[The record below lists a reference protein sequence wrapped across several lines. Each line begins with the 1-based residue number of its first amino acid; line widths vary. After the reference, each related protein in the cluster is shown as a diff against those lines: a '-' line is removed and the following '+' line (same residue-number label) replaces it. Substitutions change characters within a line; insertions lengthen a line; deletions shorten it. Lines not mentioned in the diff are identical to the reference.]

1 MTHHTARRRRLLA
14 PIILGALLVF
24 GTGAALGHGMQL
36 APGWDFG
43 GDEPRQASPPPR
55 PDQVIANLPTDQPTP
70 LIAGGVSV
78 GKNVELY
85 FSSGIGPAA
94 RNTSAPAGSPD
105 RYVDPEQLPGG
116 LTGGVTITE
125 AQGLNAL
132 ARIKENLESV
142 GLDLG
147 DVISMRV
154 FLDNPPDAP
163 AADFNGW
170 NRAFRQFF
178 ANTNLVTG
186 EALAVPLGAGT
197 PGPPMVVN
205 PVRPSRTALEIASL
219 PVPGWLVEIEVV
231 AQRTA
236 RHGWH
241 R

>member
-1 MTHHTARRRRLLA
+1 MTHHTPRRRWLPLTIVA
-14 PIILGALLVF
+14 GLLVF
-24 GTGAALGHGMQL
+24 GSGAALGSGVSL

-43 GDEPRQASPPPR
+43 GDAPRQASPPPK
-55 PDQVIANLPTDQPTP
+55 PDQVIANLPTDQATP
-70 LIAGGVSV
+70 LIANGVSV
-78 GKNVELY
+78 GKHVELY

-94 RNTSAPAGSPD
+94 RNTAAPAGTPE
-105 RYVDPEQLPGG
+105 RYIDPAQLPGG

-142 GLDLG
+142 GLDVG

-154 FLDNPPDAP
+154 FLDNAPGAP

-186 EALAVPLGAGT
+186 ETMAVPLGTGT
-197 PGPPMVVN
+197 PGPPIVVN
-205 PVRPSRTALEIASL
+205 PVRPSRTALEIGSL
-219 PVPGWLVEIEVV
+219 PVAGWLVEIEVV
-231 AQRTA
+231 AQR
-236 RHGWH
+236 
-241 R
+241 

>member
-1 MTHHTARRRRLLA
+1 MTHHTARRRRLL
-14 PIILGALLVF
+14 PLIILGAVLVF
-24 GTGAALGHGMQL
+24 GTGAALGNGVPL

-43 GDEPRQASPPPR
+43 GDTPRQASPPPK

-94 RNTSAPAGSPD
+94 RDMSAPAGSPE
-105 RYVDPEQLPGG
+105 RYVDPAQLPGG

-154 FLDNPPDAP
+154 FLDNPPGEP

-186 EALAVPLGAGT
+186 ETLAVPLGTGA
-197 PGPPMVVN
+197 PGPPIVVN
-205 PVRPSRTALEIASL
+205 AVRPSRTALEIGSL
-219 PVPGWLVEIEVV
+219 PVAGWLVEIEVV
-231 AQRTA
+231 AQRA
-236 RHGWH
+236 RRH

>member
-1 MTHHTARRRRLLA
+1 MITRTTRRWLA
-14 PIILGALLVF
+14 PAVVACLLV
-24 GTGAALGHGMQL
+24 TAGAALGQGVRL

-43 GDEPRQASPPPR
+43 GDTPRQAAPPPK
-55 PDQVIANLPTDQPTP
+55 PDQVIANLPTDQATP
-70 LIAGGVSV
+70 LIANGVSV
-78 GKNVELY
+78 GKHVELY

-94 RNTSAPAGSPD
+94 RNTGAPAGSPE
-105 RYVDPEQLPGG
+105 RYLDPAQLPGG

-142 GLDLG
+142 GLGVG

-154 FLDNPPDAP
+154 FLDNPPGAG

-170 NRAFRQFF
+170 NRAYRQFF
-178 ANTNLVTG
+178 ANTNLTTG
-186 EALAVPLGAGT
+186 ETLAVPLGSGT

-205 PVRPSRTALEIASL
+205 AVRPSRTALEVGSL
-219 PVPGWLVEIEVV
+219 PVAGWLVEIEVV
-231 AQRTA
+231 AQRA
-236 RHGWH
+236 GH

>member
-1 MTHHTARRRRLLA
+1 MTPRTMRRWLSPAVLA
-14 PIILGALLVF
+14 CLLV
-24 GTGAALGHGMQL
+24 TAGAALGQGVGL

-43 GDEPRQASPPPR
+43 GETPQAAVPPPK
-55 PDQVIANLPTDQPTP
+55 PDQVIANLPTDQATP
-70 LIAGGVSV
+70 LIANGVSV
-78 GKNVELY
+78 GKHVGLY

-94 RNTSAPAGSPD
+94 RNTAAPAGTPE
-105 RYVDPEQLPGG
+105 RYLDPAQLPGG

-142 GLDLG
+142 GLGVG

-154 FLDNPPDAP
+154 FLDNPPGAP

-178 ANTNLVTG
+178 ANTNLTTG
-186 EALAVPLGAGT
+186 ETLAVPLGTGT

-205 PVRPSRTALEIASL
+205 AVRPSRTALEIGSL
-219 PVPGWLVEIEVV
+219 PVAGWLVEIEVV
-231 AQRTA
+231 AQR
-236 RHGWH
+236 
-241 R
+241 

>member
-1 MTHHTARRRRLLA
+1 MTHHTARRRRLL
-14 PIILGALLVF
+14 PLTIIGSLLVF
-24 GTGAALGHGMQL
+24 GTGAALGHGVRL

-43 GDEPRQASPPPR
+43 GSEPRQASPPPK

-70 LIAGGVSV
+70 LIANGVSV

-94 RNTSAPAGSPD
+94 RNPSAPAGSPE
-105 RYVDPEQLPGG
+105 RYLDPVQLPGG
-116 LTGGVTITE
+116 LTGGVTVTE

-132 ARIKENLESV
+132 ARIRENLESV

-163 AADFNGW
+163 AADFAGW

-186 EALAVPLGAGT
+186 EPLAVPLGTGA
-197 PGPPMVVN
+197 PAAPMVVN
-205 PVRPSRTALEIASL
+205 AVRPSRTALEVGSL
-219 PVPGWLVEIEVV
+219 PVAGWLVEIEVV
-231 AQRTA
+231 AQRA
-236 RHGWH
+236 DRRRRHW
-241 R
+241 